1 MSSTDGARQP
11 SSPGIVKGP
20 ETASK
25 LTSLADAAALV
36 HDGDMLGIGGMT
48 LYRKPM
54 AFVRELARA
63 GRSGLTL
70 LGFCSSFD
78 AELLAAAGAL
88 KTLRSCY
95 FGLEFLG
102 LAPGLRRATEQGTI
116 GIVEETECT
125 LAIGLQAALMRVPC
139 LPSRDCEVGTDY
151 FRIRPDL
158 KRAPCPVSGELLT
171 WFPALAPRVA
181 VIHAPLADAH
191 GNAWLG
197 GQHAIDTQLAMAAEV
212 TIVTAERIAPT
223 AEVRDA
229 AGGAGLV
236 SFMVD
241 AVVEVPGGA
250 HPTSCFPDYPV
261 DVVHL
266 TRYLQDARRRATPQ
280 YLERYVRGPRS
291 PLDYLERILE
301 DADVTP

>member
-1 MSSTDGARQP
+1 MSAPATTRAPAVAG
-11 SSPGIVKGP
+11 
-20 ETASK
+20 TSK
-25 LTSLADAAALV
+25 LTSLAEAVAQV
-36 HDGDMLGIGGMT
+36 RDGDVLGIGGMT

-54 AFVRELARA
+54 AFVREVARA
-63 GRSGLTL
+63 GRKDLTL
-70 LGFCSSFD
+70 LGFCCSFE

-88 KTLRSCY
+88 KTLRTCY

-102 LAPGLRRATEQGTI
+102 LAPTLRRATEQGKI
-116 GIVEETECT
+116 GIVEETEYT
-125 LAIGLQAALMRVPC
+125 LAIGLQATLMNVPY
-139 LPSRDCEVGTDY
+139 LPSRDCELGTDY

-158 KRAPCPVSGELLT
+158 KRAPCPVTADVLT
-171 WFPALAPRVA
+171 WFPAVAPRVA
-181 VIHAPLADAH
+181 VIHVPLADEQ

-197 GQHAIDTQLAMAAEV
+197 GQHTVDTQLAMAAQV
-212 TIVTAERIAPT
+212 TIVTAERIATT

-229 AGGAGLV
+229 QGGAGLV

-266 TRYLQDARRRATPQ
+266 ARYLQGARRRETPQ
-280 YLERYVRGPRS
+280 YLERYVRGPTS
-291 PLDYLERILE
+291 PVDYLERILE
-301 DADVTP
+301 DSNVAR